1 MNINGRAI
9 QPKRTI
15 HFQNIVNVRPFNFR
29 NEVSQAANANEN
41 VIAPLINGINARGNP
56 AIIPSNDPR
65 LHPEFAE
72 ALGTDPKHLKLS
84 MQRNR
89 LTRNYGMN
97 LPTIN
102 RVRPYENSKRKQ
114 NMKTIRRMVAQYDM
128 GYTNHR
134 MMNLMDQYRMNYP
147 QWQNQTDDEVV
158 TRFEQPYKEQMA
170 INAQVARTAANY
182 NAKVAHTIAKGAS
195 SHKTRRNRK

>member
-1 MNINGRAI
+1 
-9 QPKRTI
+9 
-15 HFQNIVNVRPFNFR
+15 
-29 NEVSQAANANEN
+29 
-41 VIAPLINGINARGNP
+41 
-56 AIIPSNDPR
+56 
-65 LHPEFAE
+65 
-72 ALGTDPKHLKLS
+72 
-84 MQRNR
+84 
-89 LTRNYGMN
+89 
-97 LPTIN
+97 
-102 RVRPYENSKRKQ
+102 
-114 NMKTIRRMVAQYDM
+114 
-128 GYTNHR
+128 